1 MAVTADPVGSEMV
14 IRVENGTTTSGA
26 TKYANRSFNN
36 VKATATNDDV
46 YAVAAS
52 LASLQT
58 KTITAYQR
66 LNSLELINA

>member
-46 YAVAAS
+46 
-52 LASLQT
+52 
-58 KTITAYQR
+58 
-66 LNSLELINA
+66 